1 MIMQFSAVKIGVA
14 SFLSVLSLSVAAA
27 GITTKTVNAS
37 GFGPDRREA
46 LNAALVEAVAK
57 VRGLSVA
64 NVQATA
70 RAATSSKVAVA
81 GKSLG
86 MDTSHESGF
95 DATATET
102 NGSVK
107 SYEVLDAKEDAQGRW
122 QVKISADVSVYE
134 SDASNN
140 RRRIAFVPFRMP
152 EEQSPAQAKR
162 YEAVAQRLSLG
173 AVDYVTSTRHFS
185 VVDRTYDGERL
196 VEFLRLLLPDV
207 GRDERA
213 RIGNSSGTD
222 YLVVGDILSFDSKE
236 STVIVPYTKEKITK
250 SETSATIS
258 WRVLEAATGQV
269 LASGTIKKAYPS
281 KDVDVARQIGEE
293 IGEKITD
300 IIYPIVALDY
310 NNGRISLAQGGS
322 SMKVGRVYQLNRYG
336 KVQTDPYTH
345 EPMAREEI
353 PVGKVRIVSVSPK
366 ISYAEVV
373 DCRVDLTGMG
383 PKEYVLRALPEE
395 SGSRGGRKIR
405 KTMTPNW

>member
-1 MIMQFSAVKIGVA
+1 M
-14 SFLSVLSLSVAAA
+14 
-27 GITTKTVNAS
+27 
-37 GFGPDRREA
+37 
-46 LNAALVEAVAK
+46 
-57 VRGLSVA
+57 
-64 NVQATA
+64 
-70 RAATSSKVAVA
+70 
-81 GKSLG
+81 
-86 MDTSHESGF
+86 
-95 DATATET
+95 
-102 NGSVK
+102 
-107 SYEVLDAKEDAQGRW
+107 
-122 QVKISADVSVYE
+122 
-134 SDASNN
+134 
-140 RRRIAFVPFRMP
+140 
-152 EEQSPAQAKR
+152 
-162 YEAVAQRLSLG
+162 
-173 AVDYVTSTRHFS
+173 
-185 VVDRTYDGERL
+185 
-196 VEFLRLLLPDV
+196 
-207 GRDERA
+207 
-213 RIGNSSGTD
+213 
-222 YLVVGDILSFDSKE
+222 GDILSFDSKE
-236 STVIVPYTKEKITK
+236 STTIVPYTKEKITK
-250 SETSATIS
+250 SETNATVA

-269 LASGTIKKAYPS
+269 LASGTIKKSYPS

>member
-1 MIMQFSAVKIGVA
+1 MIMKFSSVKIGVA
-14 SFLSVLSLSVAAA
+14 SLLSVLSLSVAAA

-64 NVQATA
+64 NVQATT
-70 RAATSSKVAVA
+70 RAASSSKVAVA
-81 GKSLG
+81 GKTVG
-86 MDTSHESGF
+86 MDASHESGF
-95 DATATET
+95 DATASET
-102 NGSVK
+102 HGSVK
-107 SYEVLDAKEDAQGRW
+107 SYEVLDAKEDAKGRW
-122 QVKISADVSVYE
+122 QVKISADISVYE

-250 SETSATIS
+250 SETNATVS

-269 LASGTIKKAYPS
+269 LASGTIKKSYPS
-281 KDVDVARQIGEE
+281 MDVDVARQIGEE

-300 IIYPIVALDY
+300 IIYPIVTLDY

>member
-1 MIMQFSAVKIGVA
+1 M
-14 SFLSVLSLSVAAA
+14 
-27 GITTKTVNAS
+27 
-37 GFGPDRREA
+37 
-46 LNAALVEAVAK
+46 EAVAK

-152 EEQSPAQAKR
+152 E
-162 YEAVAQRLSLG
+162 
-173 AVDYVTSTRHFS
+173 DYVTSTRHFS

-250 SETSATIS
+250 SETNATIS

-395 SGSRGGRKIR
+395 SGSRGARKVR

>member
-57 VRGLSVA
+57 VCGLSVA

-134 SDASNN
+134 SDA
-140 RRRIAFVPFRMP
+140 
-152 EEQSPAQAKR
+152 
-162 YEAVAQRLSLG
+162 
-173 AVDYVTSTRHFS
+173 
-185 VVDRTYDGERL
+185 
-196 VEFLRLLLPDV
+196 
-207 GRDERA
+207 
-213 RIGNSSGTD
+213 
-222 YLVVGDILSFDSKE
+222 
-236 STVIVPYTKEKITK
+236 
-250 SETSATIS
+250 
-258 WRVLEAATGQV
+258 
-269 LASGTIKKAYPS
+269 
-281 KDVDVARQIGEE
+281 
-293 IGEKITD
+293 
-300 IIYPIVALDY
+300 
-310 NNGRISLAQGGS
+310 
-322 SMKVGRVYQLNRYG
+322 
-336 KVQTDPYTH
+336 
-345 EPMAREEI
+345 
-353 PVGKVRIVSVSPK
+353 
-366 ISYAEVV
+366 
-373 DCRVDLTGMG
+373 
-383 PKEYVLRALPEE
+383 
-395 SGSRGGRKIR
+395 
-405 KTMTPNW
+405 

>member
-250 SETSATIS
+250 SETNATIS

-281 KDVDVARQIGEE
+281 RTWTWRGRSAR
-293 IGEKITD
+293 KSAKRSPT
-300 IIYPIVALDY
+300 
-310 NNGRISLAQGGS
+310 S
-322 SMKVGRVYQLNRYG
+322 STRSWRS
-336 KVQTDPYTH
+336 TTTT
-345 EPMAREEI
+345 AAFRS
-353 PVGKVRIVSVSPK
+353 R
-366 ISYAEVV
+366 
-373 DCRVDLTGMG
+373 
-383 PKEYVLRALPEE
+383 RAAVP
-395 SGSRGGRKIR
+395 
-405 KTMTPNW
+405 